1 MLRTASAQTPADEAT
16 ATRAALAVT
25 LALATALA
33 ACGGNESAAAD
44 TAATSANRA
53 AVEQLPDPCG
63 LLTAEE
69 MEQVVGW
76 RPTEATIDTAGLAG
90 RTSCQY
96 RNSEKWMMLMVGS
109 STETPDRDHY
119 RENEDY
125 YRETFGFDDYEFLD
139 DVGTTTMW
147 TSGLMTTVVP
157 RYEVTLSE
165 MSGGG
170 SSLALPQARA
180 LMEKALA
187 RLD

>member
-1 MLRTASAQTPADEAT
+1 MQRTVSDQTPAREAI
-16 ATRAALAVT
+16 ATRAAAALT

-33 ACGGNESAAAD
+33 ACGGDDAAGAAA
-44 TAATSANRA
+44 AATPARA
-53 AVEQLPDPCG
+53 AAEQLPDPCT
-63 LLTAEE
+63 LLSPEDV
-69 MEQVVGW
+69 EQVVGW

-109 STETPDRDHY
+109 STDTPDRDHY
-119 RENEDY
+119 RDNEDY
-125 YRETFGFDDYEFLD
+125 YRETFGFDDYEFID

-147 TSGLMTTVVP
+147 TSGLMTSVVP
-157 RYEVTLSE
+157 GYEVTLSD
-165 MSGGG
+165 MSGGD
-170 SSLALPQARA
+170 SPLAVSQARA

>member
-1 MLRTASAQTPADEAT
+1 MQRTASDQTPAGEAT
-16 ATRAALAVT
+16 ATRAAVAVT

-33 ACGGNESAAAD
+33 ACVGDDSAGAHVAATPARAAA
-44 TAATSANRA
+44 
-53 AVEQLPDPCG
+53 EQLPDPCT
-63 LLTAEE
+63 LLTPEE
-69 MEQVVGW
+69 VEQVVGW

-90 RTSCQY
+90 RTSCQF
-96 RNSEKWMMLMVGS
+96 RSSEKWMMLMVGA
-109 STETPDRDHY
+109 STEKPDRDHY

-125 YRETFGFDDYEFLD
+125 YRETFGFDDYEFID

-157 RYEVTLSE
+157 RYEVTLSD
-165 MSGGG
+165 MSGGD
-170 SSLALPQARA
+170 SPLAVSQARA